1 MHLCITSALG
11 YDGIAL
17 EGENTVGRSN
27 KMRWTEILQYNRYTV
42 SDTGTIH
49 KYIYFKTIQIF
60 MLM

>member
-17 EGENTVGRSN
+17 EGENTVGKSN

-42 SDTGTIH
+42 SDTGTIQ